1 MRRSSFRLPM
11 AVVRRRSLGCSKRWA
26 TSRYGRTGKG
36 FSMKPVEVHVV
47 VNGRR
52 ESVPSP
58 GTIAQLLADTGWKAT
73 QVVVEDNGRG
83 MPRHRLA
90 ENFRNDGDQPENR
103 GPVAGGCR

>member
-1 MRRSSFRLPM
+1 
-11 AVVRRRSLGCSKRWA
+11 
-26 TSRYGRTGKG
+26 
-36 FSMKPVEVHVV
+36 MKPVEVHVV

-73 QVVVEDNGRG
+73 QVVVEYNGRV

-90 ENFRNDGDQPENR
+90 ETCLNDGDRLEIVV
-103 GPVAGGCR
+103 PVAGG